1 MPSYHSTRA
10 LTPNTDSSDCNL
22 WHAALVTAIA
32 VVVHST
38 ASTAAADLS
47 SQYLYTHMPN
57 TNTKQEVQYRMG
69 ASELLFTCP
78 PPNKPIAWS
87 ALPFETLFQCLD
99 NDNVVT
105 VFECLLLE
113 RSVLFKSSQ
122 LFLLTAVAE
131 VLTTLLYPLSWTHVY
146 IPVLPEPLLGVLGA
160 PMPFVVGVHT
170 AWMEGRENDSE
181 YLYYTTIYVIIYSL
195 LYYCKFAVSKTSQ
208 VLLTRI

>member
-1 MPSYHSTRA
+1 
-10 LTPNTDSSDCNL
+10 
-22 WHAALVTAIA
+22 
-32 VVVHST
+32 
-38 ASTAAADLS
+38 
-47 SQYLYTHMPN
+47 
-57 TNTKQEVQYRMG
+57 MG

-170 AWMEGRENDSE
+170 AWMEGRENDSK
-181 YLYYTTIYVIIYSL
+181 YNCILYETL
-195 LYYCKFAVSKTSQ
+195 LRLVVREALM
-208 VLLTRI
+208 VLLLMLSLILQSKCRKPCRFCKAVHVSLYQA